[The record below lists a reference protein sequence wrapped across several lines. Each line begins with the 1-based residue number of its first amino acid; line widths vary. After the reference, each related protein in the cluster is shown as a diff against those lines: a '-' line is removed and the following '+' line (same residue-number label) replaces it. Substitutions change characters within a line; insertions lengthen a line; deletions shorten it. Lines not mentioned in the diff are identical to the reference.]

1 MPGCPEAHVLTINGV
16 ERKFKNEVEFKK
28 FLAKGGLLE
37 LTKSGDI
44 TVDLGFMKDFYKPES
59 KEGVKTTIIRTTE
72 GKGKGKM
79 ITVDD
84 MKSLKDQIILEAKA
98 ALAGFKKGKAEG
110 EAKGKEAVADL
121 KDKQKTL
128 EDVVGGLRDE
138 IKTQLKNAKNEI
150 FKGAEIK
157 GSVAYRMLTKLNNAK
172 TPIQLLSAMDH
183 IEKSL
188 TDIDYNNKLTKAEKL
203 SAKALSVAKN
213 LPLNV
218 GKALTELARTKPK
231 EIKDVVDFNNL
242 VEEAI
247 NNATGEGGISEAKLK
262 DLADRIK
269 LNNAKAKLIRAM
281 NIMGKNVEGFK
292 TITEIPEY
300 MGTTLKDMEAAL
312 KTFKEFKENDYQGDE
327 TTGGE
332 KRDVID
338 AMNEVLRDELADTDT
353 SSLSKEDKE
362 VYDALMEVDTTDM
375 SNQQVTFLN
384 NAINN
389 FVENGKFDGVG
400 QYLLNEYRIQKEFT
414 PERIKFIQDGMMKM
428 NKIADV
434 MQRYRTLPTK
444 IEAVTVNQSIA
455 AAIRVA
461 TGLDKHVK
469 AYGSENGFSGKVD
482 RMMKKVAEMAESTG
496 VAKSMES
503 QVLVGSA
510 LDLLQ
515 YKKNS
520 TPSEILQEF
529 TDRKEAML
537 QGLKNA
543 ENNVARDS
551 DFAEMYG
558 DQVKSMR
565 EVYSKYVEKAKTP
578 EEFLSSLS
586 ANEKE
591 FRDFALKSF
600 AELKPGLQRISEVY
614 RNKEFQ
620 EWENYYPRTYLR
632 QFGWDIMSDP
642 TKETPFRTST
652 ITDLNTFGGRQ
663 EVDTESSTAFDDR
676 TLSGKSVPKNSFINY
691 SVLDTFQDEYRK
703 QLYDLTTADTRSYI
717 AQALISPKFVE
728 AMKDDNTLVR
738 LFQKSYDQRI
748 RNEKNDLIRGMATN
762 SYQDFVRYFRNTG
775 NRIALGGFATP
786 WAKQAVPT
794 MASAIVNTYDEP
806 TLAGAIFSARGKDI
820 NAYREFVRNSPVAR
834 RHAQEVQFIN
844 SKISAEDIKGFK
856 SSLAKAFGKVD
867 ERANT
872 ELMRALRSGDQS
884 SASTAFA
891 MHYVYY
897 LLKNGKLKNA
907 YDFSFAD
914 ALKNPN
920 REAMAYAEQMTSTTL
935 NVNEAVDRA
944 ASRGVLGSLVP
955 FASFSINAKQ
965 NLAINVGRAFNRSL
979 SGQDRR
985 LAARRIGAH
994 LAEII
999 AINATSLLQREI
1011 FMASGG
1017 ALAMGAASILTED
1030 ERQKQEMLTSIRE
1043 ATVEQMSNAVDNT
1056 YKYIMADLVT
1066 GQIAENYTAPIFADM
1081 GYGVNRLYSSIKGV
1095 KPKQEQR
1102 QSFPYESLKYAGVYG
1117 IPVKK
1122 FMDGMENLGMFS
1134 HSDQYFREQKFG
1146 YINAKGELTIPKG
1159 YENIERPDW
1168 INTAYLASAVAN
1180 LSSVFLGG
1188 SSQEVASVFR
1198 VIPRVAGKT
1207 ETAVFGKDKNAG
1219 GKLIPDENNIYEYS
1233 PLQDEYATIP
1243 YQNID
1248 YYLNPQQL
1256 KEYSKYRMDIL
1267 LERKKGTD
1275 KEFYDKTLKQF
1286 TTMYSTLQSTFTQMQ
1301 KESGNKVYEKVLKRI
1316 KMNEIP
1322 ADKDL
1327 KELVDLIAQYKMIAK
1342 YLNKKDRQILNLD
1355 VKDEVTKE

>member
-1 MPGCPEAHVLTINGV
+1 MPGCPEAHVLTINGKQ
-16 ERKFKNEVEFKK
+16 RKFKNEVEFKK

-37 LTKSGDI
+37 LSKSGDI
-44 TVDLGFMKDFYKPES
+44 TVDLGFMKDFYKPEF
-59 KEGVKTTIIRTTE
+59 KEATKTTIIRTTE

-84 MKSLKDQIILEAKA
+84 MKSLKDQIILEARA
-98 ALAGFKKGKAEG
+98 ALEGFKKGKAEG

-121 KDKQKTL
+121 KEKQKTL

-138 IKTQLKNAKNEI
+138 IKTQLKNSKNEI

-231 EIKDVVDFNNL
+231 EIQDVIDFNKT

-247 NNATGEGGISEAKLK
+247 NNATGEGGISEAKLR
-262 DLADRIK
+262 DLSDRIR
-269 LNNAKAKLIRAM
+269 LNNVKAKLIRAM
-281 NIMGKNVEGFK
+281 NLRGKNVEGFK
-292 TITEIPEY
+292 TIKEIPEY
-300 MGTTLKDMEAAL
+300 MGTTLKEMEAAL
-312 KTFKEFKENDYQGDE
+312 KTYKEFQENDYKGDE

-332 KRDVID
+332 KRDAID
-338 AMNEVLRDELADTDT
+338 AINEVLRDELTDVDT
-353 SSLSKEDKE
+353 SNLSKEDKE
-362 VYDALMEVDTTDM
+362 IYDALMDVDTSDM

-400 QYLLNEYRIQKEFT
+400 QYILNEYRIQKEFT
-414 PERIKFIQDGMMKM
+414 PERIKFIQDGIQKM
-428 NKIADV
+428 NLVART
-434 MQRYRTLPTK
+434 MERYRTLPTK

-469 AYGSENGFSGKVD
+469 AYGSENGFAGRMD
-482 RMMKKVAEMAESTG
+482 RMMKKVADMAETTG
-496 VAKSMES
+496 ISKSLES
-503 QVLVGSA
+503 QVKIGTV

-537 QGLKNA
+537 QGIKNA
-543 ENNVARDS
+543 ERNVDTDS
-551 DFAEMYG
+551 EFAEMYG
-558 DQVKSMR
+558 DQVEAMR
-565 EVYSKYVEKAKTP
+565 KVYTRDVEKSKTP
-578 EEFLSSLS
+578 QELLATLSS
-586 ANEKE
+586 NERE

-600 AELKPGLQRISEVY
+600 GELKPGLQRISEIY
-614 RNKEFQ
+614 RNKDFQ

-642 TKETPFRTST
+642 TKETPFKTST
-652 ITDLNTFGGRQ
+652 INELNTFGGRQ

-738 LFQKSYDQRI
+738 LFQRSYDQRI
-748 RNEKNDLIRGMATN
+748 RNEKNDLIRGQKTN
-762 SYQDFVRYFRNTG
+762 SYQDFVKYWRNTG

-794 MASAIVNTYDEP
+794 MASAIINTYDEP
-806 TLAGAIFSARGKDI
+806 TLAGAIFSARGKDR

-844 SKISAEDIKGFK
+844 SKISAEDIKGYTNAF
-856 SSLAKAFGKVD
+856 SKAIGKVD

-907 YDFSFAD
+907 YDFNFAD
-914 ALKNPN
+914 AIKNPN
-920 REAMAYAEQMTSTTL
+920 RDAMAYAEQMTSTTL
-935 NVNEAVDRA
+935 NINEAVDRA
-944 ASRGVLGSLVP
+944 ASRGFLGNMVP

-965 NLAINVGRAFNRSL
+965 NLAINIGRAFDRNL
-979 SGQDRR
+979 SSQDRW
-985 LAARRIGAH
+985 LAGRRIGAH

-1017 ALAMGAASILTED
+1017 ALAMGAATVLTDD
-1030 ERQKQEMLTSIRE
+1030 EKQKQEMLTSIRE
-1043 ATVEQMSNAVDNT
+1043 ATLEQMGKAVDNT
-1056 YKYIMADLVT
+1056 YKYIMADLIT
-1066 GQIAENYTAPIFADM
+1066 GQIAENYSAPIFADM
-1081 GYGVNRLYSSIKGV
+1081 GYGLNRLYSQIKGV

-1102 QSFPYESLKYAGVYG
+1102 QSFMYESFKYAGVYG

-1134 HSDQYFREQKFG
+1134 HSDQYFREQKYG

-1159 YENIERPDW
+1159 YKDIERPD
-1168 INTAYLASAVAN
+1168 
-1180 LSSVFLGG
+1180 
-1188 SSQEVASVFR
+1188 
-1198 VIPRVAGKT
+1198 
-1207 ETAVFGKDKNAG
+1207 
-1219 GKLIPDENNIYEYS
+1219 
-1233 PLQDEYATIP
+1233 
-1243 YQNID
+1243 
-1248 YYLNPQQL
+1248 
-1256 KEYSKYRMDIL
+1256 
-1267 LERKKGTD
+1267 
-1275 KEFYDKTLKQF
+1275 
-1286 TTMYSTLQSTFTQMQ
+1286 
-1301 KESGNKVYEKVLKRI
+1301 
-1316 KMNEIP
+1316 
-1322 ADKDL
+1322 
-1327 KELVDLIAQYKMIAK
+1327 
-1342 YLNKKDRQILNLD
+1342 
-1355 VKDEVTKE
+1355 